1 MNIAEI
7 DKTENERI
15 IISVKEFK
23 GHSYIDMRLFFLS
36 DRKEW
41 LPTKKGITLNKKTI
55 EGVIKGLQDAQ
66 ERNTKG
72 NHPAINPGEYDAK

>member
-7 DKTENERI
+7 DKTETEKI

-23 GHSYIDMRLFFLS
+23 GHSYIDLRLFFLS
-36 DRKEW
+36 DKMEW

-55 EGVIKGLQDAQ
+55 ESVIKGLQDAQ
-66 ERNTKG
+66 VQDMKG
-72 NHPAINPGEYDAK
+72 NRPAINPGEYEAK